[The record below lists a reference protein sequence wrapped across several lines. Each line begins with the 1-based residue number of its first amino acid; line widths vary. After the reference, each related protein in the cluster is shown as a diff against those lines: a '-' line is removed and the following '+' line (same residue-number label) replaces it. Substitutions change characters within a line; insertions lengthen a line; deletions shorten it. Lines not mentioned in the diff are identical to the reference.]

1 VFTCRSDAVWSRP
14 TATAGICDCDRPV
27 AFDRPLQH
35 HQVKSSSLSC
45 SNRQQLMTC
54 ARLRDDGQLYT
65 SVQLHR
71 LIGLLLLQSVT
82 TCGSSLRDRS
92 SDVDAWM
99 RATRRHLNLQKT
111 QLIRLS
117 YRQQL
122 DKLIIAV
129 RRRHLGAVYFAVR
142 QQSTVGEHGVT
153 LDSQM
158 TLLDHVTNVCSA

>member
-1 VFTCRSDAVWSRP
+1 
-14 TATAGICDCDRPV
+14 
-27 AFDRPLQH
+27 
-35 HQVKSSSLSC
+35 
-45 SNRQQLMTC
+45 
-54 ARLRDDGQLYT
+54 
-65 SVQLHR
+65 
-71 LIGLLLLQSVT
+71 
-82 TCGSSLRDRS
+82 
-92 SDVDAWM
+92 M

-129 RRRHLGAVYFAVR
+129 RRRHLGAVYFAVQ